1 MRAIIQAGGK
11 GSRLRSIT
19 KDKIPKPMV
28 SVLGKPLLQW
38 QIEYLCSSGIDEI
51 ILIIGYLG
59 DVIREYFKDGKGFG
73 VSITYIEEKQPLGTA
88 GGLYYL
94 KEYVQK
100 HETLLFLYGDI
111 FFDIDLSKME
121 KFHLDKKSILT
132 AFLHPNGHP
141 FDSDIIEVD
150 EKQKIINLLPKGE
163 KRNKWYGN
171 LVNAALYMIQSDVI
185 QPLDK
190 AQKLDFERDIL
201 LEMIKKSAPVFGY
214 RSTEYVKDVGTEER
228 LYSIE
233 KDIRS
238 GLIEKR
244 NLRNRQ
250 KCIFLDRDGTLT
262 KASGLI
268 DSEEKL
274 EVMDCAVN
282 AIRNINA
289 SEYLAIL
296 VTNQPVVAR
305 GMCTLE
311 DVKCI
316 HKKLETLLG
325 EKEVYLDDIIFC
337 PHHPDKGFPE
347 ENPMYKVKCKC
358 RKPETGMMEEM
369 KNRYNISLEESWIVG
384 DMTIDIMTG
393 KNAGVRTALVL
404 TGESGKDGKY
414 SVLPDIIGQDVEC
427 AVRQIIGA
435 G

>member
-1 MRAIIQAGGK
+1 MKERIQKLAQGDITSPVEILQTGDEAEDLSIALQYTVQDIRTYIMELRETLMSVSK
-11 GSRLRSIT
+11 GNLN
-19 KDKIPKPMV
+19 V
-28 SVLGKPLLQW
+28 SVK
-38 QIEYLCSSGIDEI
+38 EDFV
-51 ILIIGYLG
+51 G
-59 DVIREYFKDGKGFG
+59 DFVI
-73 VSITYIEEKQPLGTA
+73 
-88 GGLYYL
+88 L
-94 KEYVQK
+94 KESTNYIIDSLNNMMQNLQLAANTLSNAAIHVSNDARDVQNAS
-100 HETLLFLYGDI
+100 EEQST
-111 FFDIDLSKME
+111 SVE
-121 KFHLDKKSILT
+121 KLIQESNEIS
-132 AFLHPNGHP
+132 N
-141 FDSDIIEVD
+141 SIIEVD

-185 QPLDK
+185 QRLDK
-190 AQKLDFERDIL
+190 AQRLDFERDIL

-262 KASGLI
+262 KAGGLI

-384 DMTIDIMTG
+384 DTTIDIMTG

-414 SVLPDIIGQDVEC
+414 NVLPDIIGQDIEC